1 MSCGPWWACPSREL
15 PRRPCCAWWGYHRC
29 SVQMLTPGSP
39 SPTCWSGCLSQ
50 WCCAVTAASCNCRGC
65 GASFS
70 VGLFLE
76 ENLFLS
82 FLTVGLWKTQSSA
95 YHPAALCLLGWE
107 LGSVGPLQMWV
118 PTADAGNPPPGT
130 SLRHATAL
138 CSPVGKAPL
147 PHTLVKK
154 RTACGTKRK
163 KSMHFCL
170 STVKCILLLWVALLT
185 P

>member
-1 MSCGPWWACPSREL
+1 
-15 PRRPCCAWWGYHRC
+15 
-29 SVQMLTPGSP
+29 MLTPGSP
-39 SPTCWSGCLSQ
+39 SPTRRSGCSSQ
-50 WCCAVTAASCNCRGC
+50 WCCAVTAASCDCRGC

-70 VGLFLE
+70 AGLFLE

-82 FLTVGLWKTQSSA
+82 FLAVGLWKTQSSA

-107 LGSVGPLQMWV
+107 LGGVGPLQMLV
-118 PTADAGNPPPGT
+118 PTADVGTHGRCWYPPPGA

-138 CSPVGKAPL
+138 CSPAGKAPL
-147 PHTLVKK
+147 LHTLVKK
-154 RTACGTKRK
+154 RMACGTIRK